1 MKITGKTLMVAFEHE
16 LKIGPN
22 DSIELTLLSNA
33 YISEGKN
40 GNVEVDVDLGIDF
53 INVKF
58 LGNEVDNS
66 FSAFNGWKESLK
78 NIGIDFNQLI
88 DEKEKELIDSGIE
101 DKLKL
106 MFRDKYN
113 KSNNQVKEALN

>member
-58 LGNEVDNS
+58 LGHDVDNS

-78 NIGIDFNQLI
+78 NIGIDFSQLI

-106 MFRDKYN
+106 MFRDKI
-113 KSNNQVKEALN
+113 

>member
-40 GNVEVDVDLGIDF
+40 GNVEVDLDLGIDY

-58 LGNEVDNS
+58 LGHDVDS
-66 FSAFNGWKESLK
+66 GYLQFNKWKESLK
-78 NIGIDFNQLI
+78 NIGIDFSQLI

-106 MFRDKYN
+106 MFRDKI
-113 KSNNQVKEALN
+113 

>member
-1 MKITGKTLMVAFEHE
+1 MKITVKTLMIGFENE

-40 GNVEVDVDLGIDF
+40 SNVEVDLDLGIDY

-58 LGNEVDNS
+58 LGHDVNNS
-66 FSAFNGWKESLK
+66 FSEFQKWKESLK
-78 NIGIDFNQLI
+78 NLGIDFNELI
-88 DEKEKELIDSGIE
+88 NEQEKELANSGIE
-101 DKLKL
+101 DKLRL
-106 MFRDKYN
+106 MFRDKI
-113 KSNNQVKEALN
+113 

>member
-1 MKITGKTLMVAFEHE
+1 MKITSKTLMVVFEHE
-16 LKIGPN
+16 LKFGPN

-40 GNVEVDVDLGIDF
+40 GGIEVDLDLGMDY

-58 LGNEVDNS
+58 LGHDVDS
-66 FSAFNGWKESLK
+66 GYLQFNKWKESLK
-78 NIGIDFNQLI
+78 NIGIDFNKLVEEQ
-88 DEKEKELIDSGIE
+88 EQKLIDSGIE

-106 MFRDKYN
+106 MFRDKI
-113 KSNNQVKEALN
+113 

>member
-1 MKITGKTLMVAFEHE
+1 MKITGKTLMIGFENE

-40 GNVEVDVDLGIDF
+40 GNVEVDLDLGIDY

-58 LGNEVDNS
+58 LGNDVDNS

-78 NIGIDFNQLI
+78 NIGIDFNELI
-88 DEKEKELIDSGIE
+88 NEQEKELANSGIE
-101 DKLKL
+101 NKLKL
-106 MFRDKYN
+106 MFRDKI
-113 KSNNQVKEALN
+113 

>member
-16 LKIGPN
+16 LKFGPN

-78 NIGIDFNQLI
+78 NIGIDFSQLI

-106 MFRDKYN
+106 MFRDKI
-113 KSNNQVKEALN
+113 

>member
-1 MKITGKTLMVAFEHE
+1 MKITSKTLMVAFEHE
-16 LKIGPN
+16 LKFGPN
-22 DSIELTLLSNA
+22 DSIELTLFSNA

-66 FSAFNGWKESLK
+66 FSEFQKWRESLK
-78 NIGIDFNQLI
+78 NIGIDFNELVEEQEQKLI
-88 DEKEKELIDSGIE
+88 NSGIE
-101 DKLKL
+101 NKLKL
-106 MFRDKYN
+106 MFRDKI
-113 KSNNQVKEALN
+113 

>member
-1 MKITGKTLMVAFEHE
+1 MKITGKILMVAFEHE

-40 GNVEVDVDLGIDF
+40 SNVEVDLDLGIDY

-58 LGNEVDNS
+58 LGNDVDNS
-66 FSAFNGWKESLK
+66 FSEFQKWKESLK
-78 NIGIDFNQLI
+78 NLGIDFSKLI

-106 MFRDKYN
+106 MFRDKI
-113 KSNNQVKEALN
+113 

>member
-1 MKITGKTLMVAFEHE
+1 MKITGKTLMIGFENE

-40 GNVEVDVDLGIDF
+40 GNVEVDLDLGIDYV
-53 INVKF
+53 NVKF
-58 LGNEVDNS
+58 LGNDVDNS

-78 NIGIDFNQLI
+78 NLGIDFSKLI

-106 MFRDKYN
+106 MFRDKI
-113 KSNNQVKEALN
+113 

>member
-16 LKIGPN
+16 LKIGAN

-53 INVKF
+53 IDVKF

-78 NIGIDFNQLI
+78 NIGIDFNELVEEQ
-88 DEKEKELIDSGIE
+88 EQKLIDSGIE

-106 MFRDKYN
+106 MFRDKI
-113 KSNNQVKEALN
+113 